1 MTAAFASSFALPLP
15 LLGEGWDGGI
25 GLHFER
31 RLPPPQPSSNGG
43 GRDTP

>member
-1 MTAAFASSFALPLP
+1 MTAALTSSALLLPLP
-15 LLGEGWDGGI
+15 GEGWDGGI

-31 RLPPPQPSSNGG
+31 RLPPPQPSPDGR